1 MSLEHD
7 QVLYQRYQLAYQ
19 KDHKKEDFLAS
30 IILKAQILGNYPEV
44 ELAASQEEL
53 DFLYDYLFSV
63 MIWGN
68 FELSLFSLTSPF
80 L

>member
-7 QVLYQRYQLAYQ
+7 QALYQSYQQTYQ
-19 KDHKKEDFLAS
+19 KYQKKEDFLAS
-30 IILKAQILGNYPEV
+30 IILKAKILGFYPEV

-63 MIWGN
+63 MVWGE
-68 FELSLFSLTSPF
+68 F
-80 L
+80 